1 MHSLELENFSG
12 GLYLNY
18 TASGRVTLSGPHSF
32 SLGALC
38 GLGVYSSFDHCEF
51 YFNARIAKIAKE
63 ARKCSSKRIE

>member
-51 YFNARIAKIAKE
+51 YFK
-63 ARKCSSKRIE
+63 RKDREDRKGSSEMLLQKD